1 MEIRAK
7 SFDQLSI
14 EELYEILQLRSEVF
28 VVEQNC
34 VYQDI
39 DGKDDRALHIIGIQ
53 DEKLVGYARCFP
65 AGIYFE
71 QAAIGRIIIRE
82 DYRNRKLGHVIL
94 DAAIGAV
101 KKYYNATNIRLSAQ
115 LHLMSFYEDHGF
127 IPVGADYLEDGIP
140 HISMIQ
146 K

>member
-1 MEIRAK
+1 MEILVK

-39 DGKDDRALHIIGIQ
+39 DGKDNHAMHIIGIK
-53 DEKLVGYARCFP
+53 DDKLVGYARCFP
-65 AGIYFE
+65 AGIYFKE
-71 QAAIGRIIIRE
+71 AAMGRVIIRE
-82 DYRNRKLGHVIL
+82 EYRSRKLGHEIL
-94 DAAIGAV
+94 KAALGAIKEYYDADA
-101 KKYYNATNIRLSAQ
+101 IRLSAQ
-115 LHLMSFYEDHGF
+115 LHLTGFYENHGF
-127 IPVGADYLEDGIP
+127 KPVGTDYLEDGIP
-140 HISMIQ
+140 HINMIQ